1 MESIISREEDIVSP
15 NSHQYIGF
23 PLIDNYNIPII
34 HNKKASVR
42 KSKKTT
48 LTEEAASNS
57 INHLVTGF
65 NFNKEIKNP

>member
-1 MESIISREEDIVSP
+1 MESIISREEDK
-15 NSHQYIGF
+15 YIGF

-34 HNKKASVR
+34 HNKKTSVR

-57 INHLVTGF
+57 INHLITGF